1 MARAGIRAVLDA
13 LRSDHP
19 GSLYFPFSFYGGTEP
34 RPQQPYLNKLPA
46 EFVELFPALAVAAG
60 QASPGAQ
67 VPPVPGATLGTEY
80 REATVSALPN
90 ERQPF
95 TVDPALVERG
105 LKGHADTQNEL
116 ADVLRRA
123 GIEPRSRLPYEP
135 NFDLAWEAKG
145 TVFVAEVKSVTDANE
160 EEQLRLG
167 LGQVLRRAPGSPGG
181 RR

>member
-1 MARAGIRAVLDA
+1 MTR
-13 LRSDHP
+13 LRSSHP

-34 RPQQPYLNKLPA
+34 RPQQPYLNKLPVQ
-46 EFVELFPALAVAAG
+46 FVDSSGVTAAAG
-60 QASPGAQ
+60 QASPGARPRLS
-67 VPPVPGATLGTEY
+67 PPMLGTAY
-80 REATVSALPN
+80 REATVSPLPS

-116 ADVLRRA
+116 ATGPSPA

-145 TVFVAEVKSVTDANE
+145 TVFVAEVKSVTDENE

-167 LGQVLRRAPGSPGG
+167 LG
-181 RR
+181 